1 MRLTITHSTRY
12 QYDEPVHYSLL
23 QVRLTPKTQQGQS
36 VLRWQ
41 TTVEGG
47 RKELEFDDQH
57 DNRTVLVSVDSGA
70 TELSIHSQGDI
81 ETTSGNGIFGEHTSD
96 TPLWYFE
103 RNTALTQ
110 PGAQVRKLIAMLGSD
125 FEGDIERL
133 HALSQLISQD
143 VRYETG
149 KTHSETTAEQALASG
164 HGVCQDHAHIFISAA
179 RYMEYAARYVS
190 GYLMMN
196 DRIDQDASH
205 AWAEVYIQDIGW
217 VGFDVSN
224 AISPDDRY
232 VRIATGL
239 DYKEAAPISGMR
251 FGSSGESMIVSLQVQ
266 Q

>member
-12 QYDEPVHYSLL
+12 RYDEPVHYSLL

-36 VLRWQ
+36 VLHWQ
-41 TTVEGG
+41 TTVQGG

-57 DNRTVLVSVDSGA
+57 DNRVVLVSVDSGA
-70 TELSIHSQGDI
+70 TELSIHSEGEV
-81 ETTSGNGIFGEHTSD
+81 ETTSGNGIFGEHMSN

-110 PGAQVRKLIAMLGSD
+110 AGAQVRKLLARLGND
-125 FEGDIERL
+125 FDGDIERL
-133 HALSQLISQD
+133 HALSRLISQD

-179 RYMEYAARYVS
+179 RNMEYAARYVS